1 MIEKIQFS
9 NEDKKN
15 IMLEQ
20 YKLILSSLDKLND
33 IRELANNFWITI
45 NIAGVSAIAYLKD
58 QAHLSNANKSYIIYT
73 LICIGILVCIG
84 WIRNLY
90 VIKQGINVRNEL
102 LISIEKQFSSKMFT
116 TIIDSVHQN
125 GVKPSI
131 TLSQMIVPLIFL
143 FAYLTFACLSIFKK
157 SILLF

>member
-1 MIEKIQFS
+1 MVEKNQF
-9 NEDKKN
+9 NVEDNKN
-15 IMLEQ
+15 IIIEQ

-45 NIAGVSAIAYLKD
+45 NIAGLSAIAYLKD
-58 QAHLSNANKSYIIYT
+58 QAHLSNANKSYIILT

-84 WIRNLY
+84 WIRNLH
-90 VIKQGINVRNEL
+90 VIKQGINIRNEL
-102 LISIEKQFSSKMFT
+102 LIAIEKQFTLKIFT

-143 FAYLTFACLSIFKK
+143 FAYLIFACLSIFNKN
-157 SILLF
+157 LLLP